1 MTLGL
6 VFEDKTA
13 SPAS

>member
-13 SPAS
+13 LPAS